1 MQGNQ
6 MNEAARKQFDI
17 PLHDIKPIV
26 EIQEYS
32 LYYLIALVVFSL
44 VVLSVIIYFLY
55 LWYKKRNAF
64 NLRKHH
70 LELLSELDFSDTKN
84 TAYAISSYGI
94 TFRDD
99 SPRHKDMFENIS
111 ERLEKYKYRKSVAT
125 FDEETLGY
133 IEVYK
138 GMLDA

>member
-1 MQGNQ
+1 MK
-6 MNEAARKQFDI
+6 EAVQQQFDI

-26 EIQEYS
+26 EVQEYS
-32 LYYLIALVVFSL
+32 LYYLIGLVGLALIVFFVV
-44 VVLSVIIYFLY
+44 VYFLY
-55 LWYKKRNAF
+55 LWYKKRSEF

-70 LELLSELDFSDTKN
+70 IKLLFELDFSDTKH

-94 TFRDD
+94 TFKDD
-99 SPRHKDMFENIS
+99 SPRHVEMFNNIS
-111 ERLEKYKYRKSVAT
+111 ERLELYKYRKSVSE

>member
-1 MQGNQ
+1 MK
-6 MNEAARKQFDI
+6 EAVQQQFDI

-32 LYYLIALVVFSL
+32 LYYLLGLIGLGL
-44 VVLSVIIYFLY
+44 IVLSLIIYFLY

-70 LELLSELDFSDTKN
+70 LELLGELDFSDTKN

-94 TFRDD
+94 TFKDD
-99 SPRHKDMFENIS
+99 SPRHTEMFHNIS
-111 ERLEKYKYRKSVAT
+111 ERLEVYKYRKNVSA
-125 FDEETLGY
+125 FDEETIGY